1 MKKIHIVGI
10 LLIAVSI
17 GLLMSLSG
25 DVATYGNFE
34 QARLSG
40 ERVKIAGELM
50 KDKEMNYEPEVD
62 PNYFSFYIKDTN
74 EEQAKVVLLAARPQD
89 FELSEQIV
97 LTGKM
102 KGEEFI
108 ATEMLMKCPSK
119 YKDEEIYIKSE
130 KGEI

>member
-25 DVATYGNFE
+25 EVATYSNFE
-34 QARLSG
+34 DARTTG

-50 KDKEMNYEPEVD
+50 KDKEMHYEPEVD
-62 PNYFSFYIKDTN
+62 PNYFSFFIKDTN
-74 EEQAKVVLLAARPQD
+74 EEERKVVLLAARPQD
-89 FELSEQIV
+89 FEMSEQIV

-102 KGEEFI
+102 KGDEFV

>member
-10 LLIAVSI
+10 LLIAISI

-25 DVATYGNFE
+25 EVATYSNFDD
-34 QARLSG
+34 ALSHG
-40 ERVKIAGELM
+40 ERVKIAGALM
-50 KDKEMNYEPEVD
+50 KDKEMHYEPEVD
-62 PNYFSFYIKDTN
+62 PNYFSFYLKDTN
-74 EEQAKVVLLAARPQD
+74 EEERKVILLAARPQD

-102 KGEEFI
+102 KGDDFV

>member
-10 LLIAVSI
+10 ILIAVSI

-25 DVATYGNFE
+25 DVATYGNFAD
-34 QARLSG
+34 ARESG
-40 ERVKIAGELM
+40 ERVKIAGQLM
-50 KDKEMNYEPEVD
+50 KDKEMSYEPEVD

-74 EEQAKVVLLAARPQD
+74 EEAAKVVLLAARPQD

-102 KGEEFI
+102 RGEEFI

>member
-25 DVATYGNFE
+25 EVATYGNFD
-34 QARLSG
+34 QARISG

-50 KDKEMNYEPEVD
+50 KDKEMKYEPEVD

-74 EEQAKVVLLAARPQD
+74 EEEAKVVLLAARPQD